1 MECAEQ
7 MLIFT
12 YQSLCMSFNI
22 LVRFIYRPAIIG
34 YYSLSYATLT
44 QNKLLCLYCCFYSLF
59 ENYEHIIVGNMQS
72 LWKYNNN
79 IIYCLIINY

>member
-34 YYSLSYATLT
+34 Y
-44 QNKLLCLYCCFYSLF
+44 
-59 ENYEHIIVGNMQS
+59 
-72 LWKYNNN
+72 
-79 IIYCLIINY
+79 